1 MGKLSIRVPVW
12 LWTAVMARVI
22 PRERRRFNADPVR
35 TVDYRFDID
44 YVGDGLP
51 QHRLDV
57 LTPQPRPAAAP
68 VYVYFHGGGWTSG
81 DKAPLTKYCAR
92 QAEAGM
98 VVVNANYRAAGP
110 HHMRHLLQ
118 DADAVLRWTRDHVAE
133 HGGDP
138 ERIVLGGD
146 SAGGQLAALTAAM
159 PSRPA
164 LAEHYGI
171 RPALPATSIR
181 GLVQHCSMAD
191 FRLVFEPGFAMGPS
205 FVQLLLP
212 KRLHRSRLAHA
223 ARFLSPV
230 EWIGP
235 EFPPTFISSSSRD
248 FLHRASRSL
257 AAEMQAH
264 GVPVDTLFLGPE
276 SRKARHTWQQD
287 AAHPDSEVVY
297 QRLQAFVERV
307 CRPVA
312 DVAAAA

>member
-1 MGKLSIRVPVW
+1 
-12 LWTAVMARVI
+12 MAQVT
-22 PRERRRFNADPVR
+22 PRELRRFNVDPVR
-35 TVDYRFDID
+35 TVDYRLDVD
-44 YVGDGLP
+44 YAGDGLP

-57 LTPQPRPAAAP
+57 LTPRPRPGAAP

-98 VVVNANYRAAGP
+98 VVVNANYRAAGA
-110 HHMRHLLQ
+110 HHMRHLLE
-118 DADAVLRWTRDHVAE
+118 DADAVLRWTRDHIGE

-138 ERIVLGGD
+138 GRIVLGGD

-159 PSRPA
+159 PSMPA

-171 RPALPATSIR
+171 TPALPVGSIR

-191 FRLVFEPGFAMGPS
+191 FRLVFEPGFAMGPG

-212 KRLHRSRLAHA
+212 ERLNRTRLAHA

-230 EWIGP
+230 EWVGP
-235 EFPPTFISSSSRD
+235 DFPPTFISSSTRD
-248 FLHRASRSL
+248 FLHPASRTL
-257 AAEMQAH
+257 AAAMQAQ

-287 AAHPDSEVVY
+287 AAHPDSPIVY
-297 QRLQAFVERV
+297 RRLQAFVDRV
-307 CRPVA
+307 CRPAIVA
-312 DVAAAA
+312 